1 MNTAAPELIALGDSD
16 LILARED
23 DDIRGRTVRDSSGG
37 EVGEVDDLLIDTQ
50 DERVRFLVVA
60 SGGFLGIGAEKSY
73 IPVDA
78 VVGVDEEVRVGHS
91 REELA
96 AAPPYDPELVN
107 DRDYNERSI
116 GYFGYTPY
124 WAPGYGYPAY
134 PYYS

>member
-78 VVGVDEEVRVGHS
+78 VVGVDEE
-91 REELA
+91 
-96 AAPPYDPELVN
+96 
-107 DRDYNERSI
+107 DRLEAGEIDAVHRSPSNTRTAGPRMRTAERSGATSI
-116 GYFGYTPY
+116 R
-124 WAPGYGYPAY
+124 AVSA
-134 PYYS
+134 